1 MSKKNQPRVMLG
13 EPYNKIYYWNTA
25 VKILKILNN
34 YYRGKYDT
42 LFRRNNNPPY
52 HATSSSTAVCIG
64 GIGTDQV
71 IVAKA
76 LLNDMVIQTKE
87 AKRAED

>member
-25 VKILKILNN
+25 VKILNDQ
-34 YYRGKYDT
+34 YRGKYDT
-42 LFRRNNNPPY
+42 LFKRNNNPPY

-71 IVAKA
+71 MVSKASLDEMIV
-76 LLNDMVIQTKE
+76 QTKE
-87 AKRAED
+87 ERYAED

>member
-1 MSKKNQPRVMLG
+1 MKRASPNLPRAKMR
-13 EPYNKIYYWNTA
+13 KINIAFDVDGT
-25 VKILKILNN
+25 
-34 YYRGKYDT
+34 
-42 LFRRNNNPPY
+42 PPY

-71 IVAKA
+71 MVSKA
-76 LLNDMVIQTKE
+76 SLDDMVIQTKE

>member
-25 VKILKILNN
+25 VKILNDQ
-34 YYRGKYDT
+34 YRGKYDT
-42 LFRRNNNPPY
+42 LFKRNNKPPY

-71 IVAKA
+71 IVSKA
-76 LLNDMVIQTKE
+76 SLDDIVIQTKE
-87 AKRAED
+87 AKHAED